1 MFIVSALLHKA
12 TNDERCRKVIMC
24 THVNILKC
32 LAILSLLCL
41 QEYAIER
48 LESYFQLK
56 YELLNGAAISG
67 SPEGRVKRKI
77 HELEN

>member
-1 MFIVSALLHKA
+1 MLHKA
-12 TNDERCRKVIMC
+12 TYDEHCRKVIMC

-56 YELLNGAAISG
+56 NKLLNGVAISG
-67 SPEGRVKRKI
+67 GPEGRVKRKI
-77 HELEN
+77 DELES